1 MDVSDDR
8 GSGMEKVL
16 EPRSVAVIGASTRR
30 GTIGGEIF
38 HNLIS
43 GGFEG
48 PVYPVNPKVSAVQ
61 SVAAYKSILDVP
73 GPVDLA
79 VVVIPQ
85 PAVQRAM
92 EECAEKGV
100 GAAVIIS
107 AGYKETGR
115 EGARAEAELKAL
127 VRDKGIRLVGP
138 NCLGVLSM
146 NPRVRLNATFA
157 PVYPPEG
164 SVAIASQSG
173 ALGVVILDYA
183 REYNIGISDFV
194 SMGNKTDVSGND
206 LVEWWGAD
214 ARTKVILLYLESF
227 GNPRKF
233 IRLARDIAHRKPI
246 VAVKSGRSKRGSS
259 AASSHT
265 GALAGADAAVGALMA
280 QTGVIRVDTVEE
292 LFHMAAF
299 LAHQPVP
306 AGNRVAIVTNA
317 GGPGILATDACETWG
332 LVVPDLAEETVRGL
346 REFLPPEA
354 SVKNPV
360 DMIASASALH
370 YERAVRLLLD
380 DPGVDAVV
388 VLFVPPLITEARDV
402 GQAIVRGA
410 EGTRKP
416 VLACFLGR
424 QGAPARLKSEG
435 DVQIPSYAFPETAI
449 RVLARAVRYGTW
461 LGRPDG
467 EERRFP
473 EVDRDGVSRI
483 LDRARGRLGP
493 SGGWLNPG
501 EVESVLAGYG
511 IGSASFHFAGT
522 AEDAVAAARDMGFPA
537 VVKLASE
544 TLTHKSDLGG
554 VRLDLRNED
563 DVRKA
568 FGEIQDAVEARG
580 LAGDMQGVIVQNM
593 VKEGVEVIAGLSRD
607 PLFGP
612 LVMFGM
618 GGVQVELMKD
628 VAFRLH
634 PLTTQDAL
642 EMIREVKGYPLLDG
656 YRGAP
661 PADVEALEELLLR
674 LSRLAGDFPDME
686 EMDLNPVKVLARGRG
701 CRTVDARIRLG
712 AVGG

>member
-1 MDVSDDR
+1 
-8 GSGMEKVL
+8 
-16 EPRSVAVIGASTRR
+16 VAVIGASTRR

-38 HNLIS
+38 HNLVS
-43 GGFEG
+43 SGFEG
-48 PVYPVNPKVSAVQ
+48 PVYPVNPRVSSVQ
-61 SVAAYKSILDVP
+61 SVAAYPSIRDIP

-85 PAVQRAM
+85 PAVQQAM

-100 GAAVIIS
+100 GAAVVIS

-115 EGARAEAELKAL
+115 EGARAEAELKQL
-127 VRDKGIRLVGP
+127 VREKGIRLVGP
-138 NCLGVLSM
+138 NCLGVLST
-146 NPRVRLNATFA
+146 NPHVRLNATFA

-173 ALGVVILDYA
+173 ALGVVILENV
-183 REYNIGISDFV
+183 REYKIGISDFV

-206 LVEWWGAD
+206 LIEWWNED
-214 ARTKVILLYLESF
+214 PRTRVILLYLESF

-233 IRLARDIAHRKPI
+233 IRLARDIARRKPI
-246 VAVKSGRSKRGSS
+246 VAVKSGRSQRGSS

-265 GALAGADAAVGALMA
+265 GAMAGADAAVGALMA

-306 AGNRVAIVTNA
+306 AGNRVAILTNA
-317 GGPGILATDACETWG
+317 GGPGILATDACDAWG
-332 LVVPDLAEETVRGL
+332 LVVPDLAETTARGL

-360 DMIASASALH
+360 DMIASASAEN
-370 YERAVRLLLD
+370 YERAVRILLA
-380 DPGVDAVV
+380 DPEVDSLV
-388 VLFVPPLITEARDV
+388 VLFVPPLVTEARAV
-402 GQAIVRGA
+402 GQAIARGA

-424 QGAPARLKSEG
+424 QGAPARLKSDG
-435 DVQIPSYAFPETAI
+435 DMQIPSYAFPETAI
-449 RVLARAVRYGTW
+449 RVLARAVSYGKW
-461 LGRPDG
+461 LGRPEG

-473 EVDRDGVSRI
+473 EVDRGTVTRV
-483 LDRARGRLGP
+483 LAEARTRLG
-493 SGGWLNPG
+493 SGGGWLSPG
-501 EVESVLAGYG
+501 EVDAVLTAYG
-511 IGSASFHFAGT
+511 IGST
-522 AEDAVAAARDMGFPA
+522 AFRVAPTPEEAVAAAGKLGYP
-537 VVKLASE
+537 VVLKLASD

-554 VRLDLRNED
+554 VRLDLRNEE
-563 DVRKA
+563 DVRGA
-568 FGEIQDAVEARG
+568 FASIRDAVEARG
-580 LAGDMQGVIVQNM
+580 LGGEMQGVLVQSM
-593 VKEGVEVIAGLSRD
+593 VKEGVEVIAGMSRD

-628 VAFRLH
+628 VSFRIH
-634 PLTTQDAL
+634 PFTTQDAA
-642 EMIREVKGYPLLDG
+642 EMIREVKGFPLLAG

-661 PADVEALEELLLR
+661 AADVAALEEILLR
-674 LSRLAGDFPDME
+674 LSRLAGDVPELE
-686 EMDLNPVKVLARGRG
+686 EMDLNPVKVLPRGRG

-712 AVGG
+712 AIPG